1 MNLLFGV
8 SPFYGAWLEQF
19 SLMTGY
25 QRELQTF
32 VVTGTLGNF
41 SKPTKGTHWG
51 QCCSS
56 NQNGAE
62 AGIVTAAKPGLSAYT
77 CSWAYLELKFCLFLN
92 GFAWWL

>member
-1 MNLLFGV
+1 
-8 SPFYGAWLEQF
+8 
-19 SLMTGY
+19 MTGY

-51 QCCSS
+51 QCWSS

-62 AGIVTAAKPGLSAYT
+62 AGIVTAAKPGLSAYA
-77 CSWAYLELKFCLFLN
+77 CLWAYLELKFCLFLN